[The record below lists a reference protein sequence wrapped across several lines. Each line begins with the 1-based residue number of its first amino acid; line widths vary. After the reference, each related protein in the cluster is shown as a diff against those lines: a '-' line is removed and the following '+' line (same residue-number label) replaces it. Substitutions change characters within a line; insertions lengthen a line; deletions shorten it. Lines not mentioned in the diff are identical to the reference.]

1 MFLVFGPFYVLFLL
15 AGWIA
20 LGLAWAPF
28 AAFISMRKARRFGLN
43 PLKFAALAFLLSL
56 FFIFPWLYLND
67 ALNGTKPNELRKSL
81 ADRVEPCSLFVLYA
95 TWLLGPIALM
105 GVLIMVTASPPPSFV
120 DDQTSGPLA
129 PVLLI
134 VFLLMWGRFIDAF
147 HDSRTWTS
155 EASKSRLSCARLHP
169 YHAVRVRLRMLCRRV
184 RVPAVA
190 LSAPHV

>member
-129 PVLLI
+129 PVLLT
-134 VFLLMWGRFIDAF
+134 VFLLMWVGSLMHFTTREPGHRKQANLVYLAPDYIRIMPYVYAF
-147 HDSRTWTS
+147 V
-155 EASKSRLSCARLHP
+155 CF
-169 YHAVRVRLRMLCRRV
+169 V
-184 RVPAVA
+184 VA
-190 LSAPHV
+190 YVCLPLL